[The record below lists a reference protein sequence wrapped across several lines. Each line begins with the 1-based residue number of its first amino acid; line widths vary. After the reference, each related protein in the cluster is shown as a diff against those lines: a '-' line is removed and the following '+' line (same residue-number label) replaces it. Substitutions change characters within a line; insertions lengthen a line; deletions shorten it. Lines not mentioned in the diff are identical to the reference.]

1 MTPVNLGQVFKI
13 THFCANNLK
22 QAGLNPLW
30 RWGSKVHYTCLHRI
44 WIIAWGWGC
53 QGVKTETL
61 TSESQGKEIKRDNE
75 SHEKGRKMYSR
86 SLRTKESGGE
96 GGWLEKEG
104 QEAGGLRRGAGGA
117 GQEVCNGSLGGGQVR
132 TEEVDE
138 HRWIRGQMSLQS
150 KDIQHLSQWNQL
162 PPLSSLYTGCPK
174 KCTHRTKS

>member
-1 MTPVNLGQVFKI
+1 M
-13 THFCANNLK
+13 NNRLR
-22 QAGLNPLW
+22 LRMP
-30 RWGSKVHYTCLHRI
+30 
-44 WIIAWGWGC
+44 
-53 QGVKTETL
+53 GVKTETL

-150 KDIQHLSQWNQL
+150 KDIQHLSQWNQP

-174 KCTHRTKS
+174 KCTHTGCPRKKYLSEISGSQIHVTITGQPNKQICMKWSNSP